1 MLTTLSDAVVERW
14 RLLREEAGADAEWVA
29 QHQQLDA
36 RRRVIQ
42 REILELVKRYL
53 AGEVDTERFR
63 ETFDRKTR
71 HEWEGFGFKGM
82 SGAMF
87 LNMLVKHIPDQ
98 DALESQLKGILN
110 APLDPDVAR
119 RAMEEFLRFLDR
131 WISSGQ
137 VAKRQ
142 IQPARVSF
150 FVPLWWH
157 LRVTEQWPI
166 FYPMS
171 RKAFELEGIYSPT
184 LDPVGDYFTFRDCFS
199 PLASA
204 LELKSW
210 ELEHLCAWHDRKH
223 SGSVAPVAPGQEVE
237 EADEEEPP
245 EDATAA
251 VTHTHVQ
258 WLLAKLGHSLGCR
271 VWIAANDRSKEW
283 NGERLGDLSLP
294 SLPSLGMDHESQRLI
309 ERIDVLWL
317 KGGKQIAAA
326 FEVEHTTSIYS
337 GLLRMSDL
345 IALAPNLNFP
355 LYIVTSEGRLDQVRR
370 QLSRPTFQAL
380 DLHKR
385 CGFFSDKKLL
395 HESDAMLR
403 FASDPSAIEKLASKV
418 EDVSGGPGSS
428 RGLAPR

>member
-1 MLTTLSDAVVERW
+1 MGTADLSPAVERW
-14 RLLREEAGADAEWVA
+14 RLLREEAESNAQWVD
-29 QHQQLDA
+29 QNQQLDA
-36 RRRVIQ
+36 RRLLVQ
-42 REILELVKRYL
+42 RDILELVRRYL
-53 AGEVDTERFR
+53 AGEVDTEQFR
-63 ETFDRKTR
+63 ETFDQKTR
-71 HEWEGFGFKGM
+71 HEWDAFGFKGM

-87 LNMLVKHIPDQ
+87 LNMLVKHVPDQ
-98 DALESQLKGILN
+98 RALKSELQRILPAPSDAET
-110 APLDPDVAR
+110 AR
-119 RAMEEFLRFLDR
+119 QRMQDFLRFLED

-142 IQPARVSF
+142 LQPARVSF

-157 LRVTEQWPI
+157 LRDTEQWPI

-171 RKAFELEGIYSPT
+171 RKAFELEGVYSPT
-184 LDPVGDYFTFRDCFS
+184 LDPVGDYFTFRDCFLS
-199 PLASA
+199 LASA
-204 LELKSW
+204 LGLKSW

-223 SGSVAPVAPGQEVE
+223 SGSVAPVSPGQEVE
-237 EADEEEPP
+237 ETDDEEASD
-245 EDATAA
+245 DATAA

-258 WLLAKLGHSLGCR
+258 WLLAKLGHSLRCR

-317 KGGKQIAAA
+317 KAGKQIAAA

-345 IALAPNLNFP
+345 MALAPNLNFP
-355 LYIVTSEGRLDQVRR
+355 LYIVTSSDRLDQVRR

-385 CGFFSDKKLL
+385 CGFFSDQTLL
-395 HESDAMLR
+395 RESDAMLR

-418 EDVSGGPGSS
+418 EDVSSGTGF
-428 RGLAPR
+428 